1 MYYKLEWNEG
11 NTNHFQ
17 RVFQA
22 KDVSSL
28 WRAVHYMNQERKEK
42 QWPIMKKMQITVL
55 EEYSG
60 DYSVITGAYT
70 KDLLLD
76 AIEQD
81 FKKQL

>member
-1 MYYKLEWNEG
+1 MFYKLEWHEED
-11 NTNHFQ
+11 TNHFQ

-22 KDVSSL
+22 KDVPTL

-55 EEYSG
+55 EKYSG
-60 DYSVITGAYT
+60 DYSIITGTYT

-76 AIEQD
+76 VID
-81 FKKQL
+81 